1 MDDPAITTLM
11 RTERVHVTTPF
22 QKSATLAES
31 RSKTFLGIFC
41 LGPFLSYP
49 PGQTGIVNRKAFMT
63 TDQQLELGLGGEKPA
78 ARIARRED
86 RMARA
91 AWWFNKMRAV
101 VNGAMDWPPAGQ
113 PRPQQEWLPGAYRQV
128 RI

>member
-1 MDDPAITTLM
+1 
-11 RTERVHVTTPF
+11 
-22 QKSATLAES
+22 
-31 RSKTFLGIFC
+31 
-41 LGPFLSYP
+41 
-49 PGQTGIVNRKAFMT
+49 MT
-63 TDQQLELGLGGEKPA
+63 TDQQLELGLGGGKPA
-78 ARIARRED
+78 TRIARREN

-113 PRPQQEWLPGAYRQV
+113 PPPQQGWLPGAYRQV

>member
-1 MDDPAITTLM
+1 
-11 RTERVHVTTPF
+11 
-22 QKSATLAES
+22 
-31 RSKTFLGIFC
+31 
-41 LGPFLSYP
+41 
-49 PGQTGIVNRKAFMT
+49 MT
-63 TDQQLELGLGGEKPA
+63 TDQQLELGLGGGKPVM
-78 ARIARRED
+78 RIARREK

-101 VNGAMDWPPAGQ
+101 VNGAMDWPPAGH